1 MGSTQITLFLGDSL
15 EQARH
20 GVYSTEFYIKW
31 IVYLN
36 QSQQWWWIIALFRLE
51 GAIRINYFV
60 SLLRNMNTYIKPE
73 LSILKLLRDPK
84 RMDIVL
90 TIDIF
95 FCGEFEKLGSD
106 LLSTIDIILRKL
118 INCNIYLGAEFF
130 ICTIN
135 HKKIQP
141 IKYMPLLTPPHII
154 SCF

>member
-90 TIDIF
+90 TTYIL
-95 FCGEFEKLGSD
+95 FCDEFGQLGSD
-106 LLSTIDIILRKL
+106 LLAKIDIIIKKVRDW
-118 INCNIYLGAEFF
+118 NIYLGGALFV
-130 ICTIN
+130 CTMD
-135 HKKIQP
+135 H
-141 IKYMPLLTPPHII
+141 T
-154 SCF
+154 